1 MLSHSSSHIPAASNR
16 KAPTCTR
23 CRNHG
28 IYNVQLKGHRNVCK
42 FRLCTCKHCIL
53 IVQRRLMVVKP
64 DREQT
69 ESGGKS
75 SKKKRSSK
83 KVCGTD
89 KKNDGEGLISNP
101 LPTAITQRKGKIED
115 REFSPF
121 YLVIKAIDI
130 ISANLG

>member
-1 MLSHSSSHIPAASNR
+1 
-16 KAPTCTR
+16 
-23 CRNHG
+23 
-28 IYNVQLKGHRNVCK
+28 
-42 FRLCTCKHCIL
+42 
-53 IVQRRLMVVKP
+53 MVVKP

-83 KVCGTD
+83 KVVGTD